1 MYKLNIFRF
10 NTLPNTSQSY
20 TKKNKLQL
28 MLFCKVVF
36 QAGGDEAVTLVVG
49 VQSVHGKGVACRL
62 RFGEDVANIQ
72 AINAVLGASFG
83 NLGAIHA

>member
-20 TKKNKLQL
+20 TKNKLQL